1 MTSIR
6 TERLLL
12 RPARPDDA
20 EAMFEILSDPEAMR
34 YWSTQPHES
43 VDRTRDWIARMIASH
58 AKGWHGDFLVEHEG
72 RLVGNAGYS
81 HAPEVGF
88 IIRRDCWGRGF
99 GREAASAAIAYGFET
114 LDLPAVTADVD
125 PRNAASL
132 ALLESL
138 GFARTG
144 FAERT
149 FYVGGQWANS
159 LYLTLERVV
168 SQFEFRL

>member
-12 RPARPDDA
+12 RPARPEDA
-20 EAMFEILSDPEAMR
+20 EAMFEVLSDPEAMR
-34 YWSTQPHES
+34 FWSTPPHES
-43 VDRTRDWIARMIASH
+43 IERTRAWIDRMIVSH
-58 AKGWHGDFLVEHEG
+58 GCGWHGDFLVEHDG
-72 RLVGNAGYS
+72 LVVGNAGYS
-81 HAPEVGF
+81 RAPEVGF

-99 GREAASAAIAYGFET
+99 GREAASATIAYGFET

-125 PRNAASL
+125 PRNLASL
-132 ALLESL
+132 GLLESL

-149 FYVGGQWANS
+149 FNVGGQWVDS
-159 LYLTLERVV
+159 LYLTLERPD
-168 SQFEFRL
+168 LHPPGC